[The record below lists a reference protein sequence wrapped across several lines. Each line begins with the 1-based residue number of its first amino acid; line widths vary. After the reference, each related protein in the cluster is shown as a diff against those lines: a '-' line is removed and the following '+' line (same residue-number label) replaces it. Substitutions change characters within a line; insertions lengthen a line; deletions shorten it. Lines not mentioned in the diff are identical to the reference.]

1 MEQLIVNLTDA
12 NAKAM
17 RTAAERCGHDL
28 TDTVN
33 RALAVY
39 ETITAL
45 EADGGV
51 VHAQMPDGA
60 DLRLLII

>member
-1 MEQLIVNLTDA
+1 MEKLTVNLTDT

-17 RTAAERCGHDL
+17 RTAAERRGDTL

-39 ETITAL
+39 ETVTAL

-51 VHAQMPDGA
+51 LHVQMPDGT